1 LKSTNQ
7 TAAIIKTV
15 LVFVFGLFATAF
27 KFILNFL
34 FSDADT
40 EQKTRDPLSHDPSLD
55 WGDTHDDG
63 WID

>member
-1 LKSTNQ
+1 M
-7 TAAIIKTV
+7 
-15 LVFVFGLFATAF
+15 FVFGLFATAF
-27 KFILNFL
+27 KFILIFL